1 MTGPIVPS
9 VEIGRELARLRVAAG
24 LKGREVGAA
33 LDVDKSAVS
42 QWENGLAKPRLDKIP
57 KLDELYGGR
66 GEVLALFG
74 LSPPVDE
81 LQELRARVAELESQ
95 VGLLLEI
102 SNLRAESDEHWPR
115 QPSADG

>member
-1 MTGPIVPS
+1 
-9 VEIGRELARLRVAAG
+9 LRVAAG

-42 QWENGLAKPRLDKIP
+42 QWENGLARPTLDKIP

-74 LSPPVDE
+74 LSRRDE
-81 LQELRARVAELESQ
+81 QLEELRKRVAALEEQ
-95 VGLLLEI
+95 VGLLLEV
-102 SNLRAESDEHWPR
+102 SNLRAEGDELWPR
-115 QPSADG
+115 RPSADG